1 MFLELYTALAR
12 SWRLGPGSPETVAVF
27 TSIVE
32 HREQFLGNYRGLKVL
47 DSGIRTQLRQDIRA
61 VRAGT
66 RQPAPEIFQPVIQRV
81 EDRLLELL
89 GSYQKHVINLHQ
101 QQRQSNHQKPSKTV
115 L

>member
-1 MFLELYTALAR
+1 M
-12 SWRLGPGSPETVAVF
+12 F

-47 DSGIRTQLRQDIRA
+47 DSGTRSQLRQDIKA

-66 RQPAPEIFQPVIQRV
+66 KLPLPHIFNTVIQRV

-89 GSYQKHVINLHQ
+89 GSYQKHVISLHQ
-101 QQRQSNHQKPSKTV
+101 QQRQNNHQKPSKTV